1 MENLQNIKEKFGIHL
16 RAHRTEKDM
25 SLREL
30 ATKSELNH
38 NKIGLIESG
47 STDLQLTT
55 IFKLAKGLG
64 IEPKELLD
72 FKI

>member
-1 MENLQNIKEKFGIHL
+1 LESYQIVKEKFGIHL
-16 RAHRTEKDM
+16 RSLRVERDL

-30 ATKSELNH
+30 ALKAELNH

-47 STDLQLTT
+47 NTDLQLTT
-55 IFKLAKGLG
+55 IFKLAKGLE

>member
-1 MENLQNIKEKFGIHL
+1 MDNYQNIKEKFGTHL
-16 RAHRTEKDM
+16 RAYRTEKNM

-30 ATKSELNH
+30 ATKAELNH

-64 IEPKELLD
+64 VEPKELLD